1 MHFLKKDVTQIKSNT
16 LKCKAATPYLRP
28 LPVAAGHVD
37 GGDVLEELLSGDEVG
52 QAGEELS
59 HVDEVHAGQ
68 DVLVETQQ
76 AQRRAEQ
83 ELLAVSA
90 EHVPDPARQVQRQR
104 LTVQSED
111 PAGTAGGREKR
122 GSKGALKIIHFKRM
136 HT

>member
-1 MHFLKKDVTQIKSNT
+1 M
-16 LKCKAATPYLRP
+16 CKAVTSHLCP
-28 LPVAAGHVD
+28 LPVTAGHVNSS
-37 GGDVLEELLSGDEVG
+37 DVLEELLGRDEVG

-76 AQRRAEQ
+76 SQRCAEQ

-90 EHVPDPARQVQRQR
+90 EHVPHPTRQVQRQR

-111 PAGTAGGREKR
+111 PEGTGAGGGQRER
-122 GSKGALKIIHFKRM
+122 TVFSPPIILSDAGFL
-136 HT
+136 TVWLLYI

>member
-1 MHFLKKDVTQIKSNT
+1 MEAVTSS
-16 LKCKAATPYLRP
+16 YLCP

-37 GGDVLEELLSGDEVG
+37 GCNLLEELLGRDEVG

-76 AQRRAEQ
+76 AHRRAEQ

-90 EHVPDPARQVQRQR
+90 EHVPHPTRQVQRQR

-111 PAGTAGGREKR
+111 PGGPGREGER
-122 GSKGALKIIHFKRM
+122 GKNSEHRFCEV
-136 HT
+136 